1 MFFGLMR
8 TETFFARPKMA
19 LTIEG
24 IIQLG
29 IRVQIIQFVIDI
41 TYRSLRDETRPKFWE
56 KVINSKGTNKFFDN
70 DSQGRDINIIKLKIM

>member
-8 TETFFARPKMA
+8 TETFFARPEMA

-29 IRVQIIQFVIDI
+29 IHVQIIQFVIDI
-41 TYRSLRDETRPKFWE
+41 SY
-56 KVINSKGTNKFFDN
+56 
-70 DSQGRDINIIKLKIM
+70 